1 MPRKSSRTQ
10 IAYERLRA
18 DLLACRL
25 KPGEPLRLAE
35 LCTRLSVSLG
45 AVREALSRLTSEGL
59 VSSEPQHGFR
69 AAAISAVDLKDLTGV
84 RTEIEGSCLRR
95 AIAVGDVAWEGR
107 IVSAFHQLSRTPVQ
121 AVDDA
126 ERLSDEFAAAHARFH
141 EELVSACDS
150 PWLLRLRAMLFAQSE
165 RYRRLT
171 LPLERHDRDRNRE
184 HRQLMEAVLAKDAE
198 RAATLMKA
206 HVEKT
211 THILLAGLASL
222 EKKGDRKRLSAA
234 RGRQASPVRRG
245 RAVSADRA

>member
-10 IAYERLRA
+10 LAYERLRA

-35 LCTRLSVSLG
+35 LCKRLAVSLG

-59 VSSEPQHGFR
+59 VSAEPQHGFR
-69 AAAISAVDLKDLTGV
+69 AAAVSAPDLKDLAGV
-84 RTEIEGSCLRR
+84 RSEIEGACLRR
-95 AIAVGDVAWEGR
+95 AIAVGDLAWEAR
-107 IVSAFHQLSRTPVQ
+107 IVSAYHQLSRTPVQ
-121 AVDDA
+121 AADDA
-126 ERLSDEFAAAHARFH
+126 ERLSDAYALVHARFH
-141 EELVSACDS
+141 EELASACDS

-184 HRQLMEAVLAKDAE
+184 HRQLMDAVLARDAD
-198 RAATLMKA
+198 RAVSLMKA

-211 THILLAGLASL
+211 TQILLTGIVGLDKS
-222 EKKGDRKRLSAA
+222 GDRRRAVAA
-234 RGRQASPVRRG
+234 RSRTASPVRRA
-245 RAVSADRA
+245 RPVSPA